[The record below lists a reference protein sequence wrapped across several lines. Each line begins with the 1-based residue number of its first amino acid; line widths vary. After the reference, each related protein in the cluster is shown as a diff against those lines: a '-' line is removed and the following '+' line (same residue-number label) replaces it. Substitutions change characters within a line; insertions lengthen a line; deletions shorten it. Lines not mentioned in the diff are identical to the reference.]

1 MYLPGIVFIEAEES
15 GAEKT
20 DPGQKEERGDE
31 MKSHRFWAWAMV
43 LCTAMTLY
51 TGYKRK

>member
-20 DPGQKEERGDE
+20 MRGRK
-31 MKSHRFWAWAMV
+31 KSEVTR
-43 LCTAMTLY
+43 
-51 TGYKRK
+51 